1 MVSRVAT
8 PRANSPYRISKVSVT
23 GSTNADVLALARQG
37 EPAGLVL
44 AAGHQTAGRGRL
56 DRRWEA
62 PPGVNLLVSVLFRP
76 AGPSSG
82 WFRCA
87 TAVAVA
93 AVDVCHDLGVPAG
106 IKWPNDL
113 VVGDDKLAGV
123 LAETDGAGAVVVG
136 LGCNVGWPAA
146 GEYPGAVSL
155 AALGVEVGVDALL
168 DRLIDRLEAV
178 GPDMPGLLDRY
189 RERCATTGRDVH
201 LVLPDGTAVDG
212 RAAGVDDDGYL
223 LVECAA
229 AGGATAPEAGTAPAP
244 GAQPAFV
251 VRRFAVG
258 DVVHARRR

>member
-1 MVSRVAT
+1 M
-8 PRANSPYRISKVSVT
+8 
-23 GSTNADVLALARQG
+23 ARRG

-62 PPGVNLLVSVLFRP
+62 PPGANLLVSVLFRP
-76 AGPSSG
+76 GTPPTE

-87 TAVAVA
+87 MALAVA
-93 AVDVCHDLGVPAG
+93 ACAACRDLGVDAEV
-106 IKWPNDL
+106 KWPNDL

-136 LGCNVGWPAA
+136 LGLNVGWPAA

-155 AALGVEVGVDALL
+155 AALGVEVSADDLLGRIVAHLDAC
-168 DRLIDRLEAV
+168 
-178 GPDMPGLLDRY
+178 GPDAPDLLDRY
-189 RERCATTGRDVH
+189 RDRCATTGRDVRIE
-201 LVLPDGTAVDG
+201 LPDGSSVEG
-212 RAAGVDDDGYL
+212 RALGVDDEGCL
-223 LVECAA
+223 RVETVVADA
-229 AGGATAPEAGTAPAP
+229 SPEP
-244 GAQPAFV
+244 GAQPALL